1 MEKIIKVY
9 SDSEKIGEVRTN
21 RNLTIEEALWSLGYD
36 MYSQEDCH
44 KAYEEGW
51 GCLDDCGNYFIDVEL
66 MVLLIKKII

>member
-36 MYSQEDCH
+36 MNSQEDCH

-51 GCLDDCGNYFIDVEL
+51 GFLDDCGNYFIDVEL
-66 MVLLIKKII
+66 MVLIEAII